1 MFGIKNIFCCRMV
14 LDDSNN
20 EDDNVDD
27 DDDYCSKDDG
37 VRLTKLNV
45 EYVTQPILHIECL
58 NVCFL

>member
-1 MFGIKNIFCCRMV
+1 MV
-14 LDDSNN
+14 LDDGNN
-20 EDDNVDD
+20 EVDNVDD